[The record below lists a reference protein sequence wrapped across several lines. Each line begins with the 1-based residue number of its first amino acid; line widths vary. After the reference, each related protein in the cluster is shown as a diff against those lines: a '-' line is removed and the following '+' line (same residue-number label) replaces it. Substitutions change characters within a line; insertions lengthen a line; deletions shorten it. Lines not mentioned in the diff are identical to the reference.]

1 MAAKDKVPLGAA
13 LALLLASAG
22 ATAAG
27 EQGDIKVLELGTAGG
42 ERVSISVDVVPTV
55 DEFILM
61 PAEGGDFAAQHQSHA
76 SHASH
81 SSHSSHASHASHS
94 SHASSTFM

>member
-1 MAAKDKVPLGAA
+1 MAAKDKVSLGAS

-22 ATAAG
+22 ATANG
-27 EQGDIKVLELGTAGG
+27 VQGDGDSLDLDT
-42 ERVSISVDVVPTV
+42 VSGDQIAISIAEVPKV

-76 SHASH
+76 SH
-81 SSHSSHASHASHS
+81 SSHGSHASHASHF
-94 SHASSTFM
+94 SSTTL